1 MPRREFS
8 TQVYAQIVRRAMN
21 AAGQIVCEG
30 CGLPLGKKPYH
41 VDHTIPDAL
50 YLDKSRKLTA
60 ADGKLLG
67 VQCCHAPKT
76 RVDQG
81 DIAKAKRR
89 EARHHGFMAPK
100 VKIKSAGFPRTKEP
114 RAPKQRLPPA
124 RLFQP
129 KALSND

>member
-21 AAGQIVCEG
+21 ADGQIVCEG

-100 VKIKSAGFPRTKEP
+100 TKIKSAGFPRTKEP
-114 RAPKQRLPPA
+114 RAPKQMPPA
-124 RLFQP
+124 RNLYTERVE
-129 KALSND
+129 

>member
-21 AAGQIVCEG
+21 ADGQIVCEG

-89 EARHHGFMAPK
+89 EARHHGFASPK
-100 VKIKSAGFPRTKEP
+100 RPMQGRQFPRTKEP
-114 RAPKQRLPPA
+114 RTPKPMPPA
-124 RLFQP
+124 RNLYTERVE
-129 KALSND
+129 